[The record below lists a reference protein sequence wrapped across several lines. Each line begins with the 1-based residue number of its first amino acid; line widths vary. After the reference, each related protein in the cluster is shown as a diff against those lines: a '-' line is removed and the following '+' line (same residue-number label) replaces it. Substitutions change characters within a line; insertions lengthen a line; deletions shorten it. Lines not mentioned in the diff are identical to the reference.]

1 MKQRHGERL
10 ELVIIAEIGHAVGL
24 EKPHEAL
31 AAVVSL
37 LARNPAH

>member
-24 EKPHEAL
+24 EQPHEAL
-31 AAVVSL
+31 GAVVSF